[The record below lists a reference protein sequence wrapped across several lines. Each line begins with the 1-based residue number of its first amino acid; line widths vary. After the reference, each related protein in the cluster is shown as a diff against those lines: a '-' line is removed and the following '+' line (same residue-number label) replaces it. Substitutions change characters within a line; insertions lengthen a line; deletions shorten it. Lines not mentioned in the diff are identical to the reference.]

1 MITLWGNREGRG
13 LSDLRMNFKTKF
25 IQSNRK
31 IYCQQCFRYDKIFR
45 GKLEVHSNPFT
56 NSIWV
61 EFCDVSIRNRHTG
74 DILKT
79 CYVHTKIIVFTIE
92 NKAKCLKFLKY
103 IMRCAEIEMDFPEN
117 KERIIRELKFH
128 EIMKA
133 RITREIEMKGR
144 ITRKLEFYEKMKE
157 DEDKKNQMKKKHEEE
172 KDEVNFKF
180 DSKTEWPELSEKK
193 VKEEKKIEKKHKEE
207 ITKKIEAMQLDEKTK
222 EEKEEEERKH
232 EELFNFHSKT
242 EWPDLMEME

>member
-1 MITLWGNREGRG
+1 MDKEFMITLWGNREGRR

-25 IQSNRK
+25 MQSRRK
-31 IYCQQCFRYDKIFR
+31 NYCQECFRYDKIFR

-79 CYVHTKIIVFTIE
+79 CYDHTKMIVFTIE
-92 NKAKCLKFLKY
+92 NKSKCLKFLKY
-103 IMRCAEIEMDFPEN
+103 IMRCAEIEMDFPQN

-128 EIMKA
+128 EIMKG
-133 RITREIEMKGR
+133 RITRE
-144 ITRKLEFYEKMKE
+144 LEFYEKMKE
-157 DEDKKNQMKKKHEEE
+157 NEDKKNQMKKKHE
-172 KDEVNFKF
+172 DEVNFKF

-193 VKEEKKIEKKHKEE
+193 VKEERKIEKKHVEK

-222 EEKEEEERKH
+222 EEEERKH
-232 EELFNFHSKT
+232 EELFNFHCKT
-242 EWPDLMEME
+242 EWPDLIEME

>member
-1 MITLWGNREGRG
+1 MAKKFMTTLWGNREGKG

-25 IQSNRK
+25 MQSRRK
-31 IYCQQCFRYDKIFR
+31 NFYCQQCFRYDKIFR
-45 GKLEVHSNPFT
+45 GKLEVHYNPFT

-74 DILKT
+74 EET
-79 CYVHTKIIVFTIE
+79 CYDHSKMIVFTIE

-103 IMRCAEIEMDFPEN
+103 IMRCAEIEMDFPQN

-128 EIMKA
+128 ETMKGK
-133 RITREIEMKGR
+133 ITRE
-144 ITRKLEFYEKMKE
+144 LESYEKMKK

-180 DSKTEWPELSEKK
+180 DSKTEWPELSKKK
-193 VKEEKKIEKKHKEE
+193 VKEEK
-207 ITKKIEAMQLDEKTK
+207 LDEKT
-222 EEKEEEERKH
+222 KEEEERKH